1 MPLFRALRRT
11 IRYHL
16 GSAAVGGFI
25 IALVVAIRFIL
36 REAFATAPAPS
47 PCDRSDSQGGTP
59 ALSPRLPRS
68 VHIQ

>member
-1 MPLFRALRRT
+1 MPPLPAMPLFRALRRT

-36 REAFATAPAPS
+36 CEAFATAPVPS
-47 PCDRSDSQGGTP
+47 HVTGATP
-59 ALSPRLPRS
+59 RAARRR
-68 VHIQ
+68 